1 MQQCEE
7 HGKLITDIVEI
18 KTIVK
23 YISERMVSH
32 IEEGEKPKIG
42 FRDRII
48 ILEQEVSAL
57 KQAEWGRV
65 IAAGVIGG
73 LIGNLSP
80 DLIKGL
86 LWLVGIRG

>member
-1 MQQCEE
+1 MEHNCNYEE
-7 HGKLITDIVEI
+7 RWGKVLAQLENMSAKICG
-18 KTIVK
+18 
-23 YISERMVSH
+23 H
-32 IEEGEKPKIG
+32 INEGDKQGG

-86 LWLVGIRG
+86 LWLVGIK